1 MLFPYEDPRWFHL
14 MGSSL
19 HPGGKPLSRRLLSL
33 CAFPGG
39 AKILD
44 FGCGPG
50 ATLQLLRQ
58 EGADAL
64 GVDCSESMLAR
75 ASRHGPVL
83 KGNLRAVPLED
94 DSLDGGICEC
104 VLSQQSRPGEI
115 LREVRRLLK
124 AECLFG
130 MTDLFARTAPPSGGG
145 SSSQFQETG
154 DLHPCAQGALPRK
167 EMEEL
172 FLQEGFE
179 LLHFEDHSRLLRE
192 YAARLVWEGLL
203 ELSHGSCGGS
213 PKGYGLWIWRKRREF
228 S

>member
-1 MLFPYEDPRWFHL
+1 MLFPYEDPRWFDL

-19 HPGGKPLSRRLLSL
+19 HPGGEPLSLRLLSL
-33 CAFPGG
+33 CAFPRG

-50 ATLQLLRQ
+50 ATLKLLRQ

-75 ASRHGPVL
+75 ASQHGPVL
-83 KGNLRAVPLED
+83 KGDLRAVPLED
-94 DSLDGGICEC
+94 DSLEGGICEC
-104 VLSQQSRPGEI
+104 VLSQQPRPGEI

-124 AECLFG
+124 AEALFG
-130 MTDLFARTAPPSGGG
+130 MTDLFARNSPPSVGG
-145 SSSQFQETG
+145 SSESEETRN
-154 DLHPCAQGALPRK
+154 LHPCAQGTLLRE

-172 FLQEGFE
+172 FLNEGFE

-192 YAARLVWEGLL
+192 YAARLVWEGFL
-203 ELSHGSCGGS
+203 ELSSGSCGPS
-213 PKGYGLWIWRKRREF
+213 PRGYGLWIWRKAPDA
-228 S
+228 

>member
-19 HPGGKPLSRRLLSL
+19 HPGGEPLSRRLLSL
-33 CAFPGG
+33 CAFPRG

-58 EGADAL
+58 EGAEAL

-94 DSLDGGICEC
+94 DSLEGGICEC
-104 VLSQQSRPGEI
+104 VLSQQPRPEKI

-124 AECLFG
+124 AEALFG
-130 MTDLFARTAPPSGGG
+130 MTDLFARNAPPSCGG
-145 SSSQFQETG
+145 SSESKETR
-154 DLHPCAQGALPRK
+154 DLYPCTQGALPRK

-172 FLQEGFE
+172 FLKEGFE

-203 ELSHGSCGGS
+203 ELSHESCGGS